1 MKVVYN
7 KFIPFPGFFAINLFG
22 TMFIREEYRSQ
33 IVSQRTFDHERT
45 HTEQMLDFVGGCKK
59 LQILGGCIFYVLYF
73 IEWLI
78 KLIISLVTLGKVK
91 AYRSISFECESYD
104 NDTNHKYLT
113 TRKRFAWIKYV
124 FKLKKNNIEYLL

>member
-1 MKVVYN
+1 MKVIYN

-22 TMFIREEYRSQ
+22 TMFVRSEFKNTK
-33 IVSQRTFDHERT
+33 ISEKTFNHESI

-78 KLIISLVTLGKVK
+78 KLIISGFTLGKVK
-91 AYRSISFECESYD
+91 AYYSISFECEAYD
-104 NDTNHKYLT
+104 NDTNHKYLE
-113 TRKRFAWIKYV
+113 TRKRFAWIKYI
-124 FKLKKNNIEYLL
+124 FKLKKSNTKYL